1 MPQFTFLTL
10 GVGNAFSA
18 QHYSSCLALH
28 AEQTW
33 LLVDCPHP
41 IRKMLRD
48 ASLATSLSLD
58 VANVSAVVLTHL
70 HGDHVSGLEMFAFY
84 FRYALENRRVPLLAH
99 PDVSSR
105 LWSGTLSGGMEW
117 SVPDAGQPPVRRSFE
132 DFFDLVPLDQGRPVQ
147 FGPFTLE
154 CRPTTHSIPTTALR
168 IRAAGRCLGYS
179 ADTAFDPDLVR
190 WLGEADLVIHE
201 TGPAGLHTPYE
212 SLAAL
217 APPLRARMRLIHY
230 PDDFDAKNSLIEPL
244 QQGRCYV
251 V

>member
-1 MPQFTFLTL
+1 MAQFTFVTL

-18 QHYSSCLALH
+18 QNYSSCLALH

-33 LLVDCPHP
+33 LLIDCPHP

-48 ASLATSLSLD
+48 AALATSLILD
-58 VANVSAVVLTHL
+58 VANVSAVALTHL

-99 PDVSSR
+99 PEVASR
-105 LWSGTLSGGMEW
+105 LWPNCLSASMEL
-117 SVPDAGQPPVRRSFE
+117 SIQEAGQPPHRRTFA
-132 DFFDLVPLDQGRPVQ
+132 DFFDLIPLSEAEPQQ

-154 CRPTTHSIPTTALR
+154 CRRTIHSIPTTALR

-179 ADTAFDPDLVR
+179 ADTAYDPELLN
-190 WLGEADLVIHE
+190 WLNAADLVIQE
-201 TGPAGLHTPYE
+201 TGPSGLHTPYE
-212 SLAAL
+212 KLAAL
-217 APPLRARMRLIHY
+217 PAETRAKMRLIHY
-230 PDDFDAKNSLIEPL
+230 PDDFDVKNSQIEPL
-244 QQGRCYV
+244 VQGRCYV